1 MIAIDT
7 NVLMQ
12 FLIRDDAD
20 QYEIAA
26 DLVKAC
32 TLDEPG
38 FICREVILEL
48 VWVLERSYKFNRS
61 EVADTLIALISS
73 TEFLVEASDDIASI
87 IPLYQNEG
95 FGFANLMIRQAAH
108 LSGAK
113 VLNTFDQKLA
123 KLSGVDLLG
132 TTH

>member
-7 NVLMQ
+7 NFLMR

-20 QYEIAA
+20 QYEIAL

-87 IPLYQNEG
+87 LPLYQNEG
-95 FGFANLMIRQAAH
+95 IGFADLMIRQVAH

-113 VLNTFDQKLA
+113 VLKTFDQKLA

>member
-7 NVLMQ
+7 NALMR

-48 VWVLERSYKFNRS
+48 VWVLERSIS
-61 EVADTLIALISS
+61 LIALKLWI
-73 TEFLVEASDDIASI
+73 L
-87 IPLYQNEG
+87 
-95 FGFANLMIRQAAH
+95 
-108 LSGAK
+108 LS
-113 VLNTFDQKLA
+113 L
-123 KLSGVDLLG
+123 
-132 TTH
+132 